1 MAEHVRN
8 IKIDI
13 KTLKRII
20 NKLSFFSMNV
30 KLLDKQVYVMLS

>member
-8 IKIDI
+8 IKIV
-13 KTLKRII
+13 RII